1 MRIHERDHRRMV
13 ELQRQLTEADLALKQ
28 LQLLLPSRRT
38 TRAVSSILQRQGQ
51 AARSASLPAQP
62 QQQQQIQQIQQQQ
75 QQQIQQV
82 QQQQQMQRQQQQKQ
96 QGQAQEQ
103 QQPVKQEK
111 EQEDEQQQE
120 DIEQIYVNGEQPQQQ
135 HMEQIQQQ
143 QQAKQ
148 EIDQMQQQQQ
158 QQQLQTGRRE
168 TNKNEKLRPSQR
180 KYVCTICNAVISRA
194 YNLRLHMLR
203 KHPLP
208 DASSFQCEYCKFQF
222 TTLQTLKTHLKRG
235 NCLK

>member
-62 QQQQQIQQIQQQQ
+62 QQQQQIQQIQQQ

-158 QQQLQTGRRE
+158 QQLQTGRRE